1 MDVRVR
7 EARPGDA
14 DAVRTV
20 HRASILGLGT
30 GAYSREQV
38 EAWAAGAESAD
49 YAAIDDGAYHFVVAE
64 VAGDGDADG
73 NGSVGEGGD
82 GIDDGRDDGIPG
94 AGGVV
99 AFGSLKLAAPEGY
112 GAAVDAEV
120 TGVYV
125 HPDAAREGVGTAVIE
140 TLEARA
146 RAEGVERLGLTA
158 SANAVPFYE
167 ARGYD
172 RGRERDHEFSAGEDT
187 GVEGRVVEMVRPL

>member
-14 DAVRTV
+14 DAVRAV

-49 YAAIDDGAYHFVVAE
+49 YAAIDDDAYHFVVAE
-64 VAGDGDADG
+64 AADG
-73 NGSVGEGGD
+73 GGNRSEDGGSD
-82 GIDDGRDDGIPG
+82 GSQDERDGATPG
-94 AGGVV
+94 AGGIV
-99 AFGSLKLAAPEGY
+99 AFGSLKLAAPAGY
-112 GAAVDAEV
+112 EAAVDAEV

-125 HPDAAREGVGTAVIE
+125 HPDAAREGVGTAVVE

-146 RAEGVERLGLTA
+146 RAEGVDQLGLTA